1 MMNYKHFALSFIVL
15 LAFFTGGNYFVWKCW
30 TEDLLSDS
38 QYQGG
43 DLARM
48 GYVNTSKHNRK
59 SIDDLPRRHVEL
71 ANYAGGKVDIV
82 TIGDSFSNGGAGG
95 KNRYYQDYIATLNGM
110 EVLNIPPYKD
120 IDPLSTISIML
131 NSGVLDSMH
140 PSYVIVSMHEW
151 GYMPALASPVDFS
164 TSLDRESIK
173 RLRPMD
179 YNAPHPV
186 VNFINNGNVK
196 FLLNK
201 LLYRFSDHTFVSRV
215 YKRKLSQPLFSTPDD
230 SSLLFLRMKITS
242 DDQALLALN
251 DNLNRLAGRL
261 SKNGITL
268 VFMPCVDK
276 FTLYSEFLINNPYPV
291 STFFEDISKLQK
303 HYQFINTKN
312 ILMGQLKKGEK
323 DIFYADDTHWSWKAS
338 EAIFRKHSFN

>member
-1 MMNYKHFALSFIVL
+1 MNYKHFALSFIVL
-15 LAFFTGGNYFVWKCW
+15 LVFFTGGNYFVWKCW
-30 TEDLLSDS
+30 TEDLLSDR

-48 GYVNTSKHNRK
+48 GYIDTSKHNRK
-59 SIDDLPRRHVEL
+59 SIDDLPRRHVEF

-95 KNRYYQDYIATLNGM
+95 KNRYYQDYIATLHGM

-120 IDPLSTISIML
+120 LDPVRTVSIML

-140 PSYVIVSMHEW
+140 PGYVMVSMHEW

-164 TSLDRESIK
+164 TSLDRDSIK
-173 RLRPMD
+173 RLRPME

-201 LLYRFSDHTFVSRV
+201 LLYKFADHTFVSRV

-230 SSLLFLRMKITS
+230 SSLLFLRPKITS
-242 DDQALLALN
+242 DDKALLALN
-251 DNLNRLAGRL
+251 SNLNILADRLAE
-261 SKNGITL
+261 KGIKL

-276 FTLYSEFLINNPYPV
+276 LTLYSDFLVSNPYPV
-291 STFFEDISKLQK
+291 STFFEGLAKLPK
-303 HYQFINTKN
+303 RYRFIDTRA
-312 ILMGQLKKGEK
+312 ILLQELRKGEK
-323 DIFYADDTHWSWKAS
+323 DVFYADDTHWSWKAS
-338 EAIFRKHSFN
+338 ETIFHTQRFN